1 MLAFNTPIP
10 SFNVYAILGV
20 PSCTYH
26 LYHIFISRGT
36 NYLNELNYI
45 SESSYDTIQCKKFME
60 VVSMKTDKYGRINK
74 AEYRYVT
81 RSAKMPNT

>member
-10 SFNVYAILGV
+10 SFNVYYAILGV

-45 SESSYDTIQCKKFME
+45 AESSTYDTILCKKFMG
-60 VVSMKTDKYGRINK
+60 VVSLVENENENR
-74 AEYRYVT
+74 
-81 RSAKMPNT
+81 

>member
-20 PSCTYH
+20 PRCTYH
-26 LYHIFISRGT
+26 FNYVFISRRQ

-45 SESSYDTIQCKKFME
+45 AESSYDTILCKKFMG
-60 VVSMKTDKYGRINK
+60 VVSLVENENENR
-74 AEYRYVT
+74 
-81 RSAKMPNT
+81 